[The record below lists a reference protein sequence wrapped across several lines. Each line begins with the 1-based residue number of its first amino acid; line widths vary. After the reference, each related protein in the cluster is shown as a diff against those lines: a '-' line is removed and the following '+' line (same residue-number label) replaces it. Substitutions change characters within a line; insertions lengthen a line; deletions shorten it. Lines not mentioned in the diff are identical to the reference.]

1 MTKDRPARSFVSE
14 WLRERAVGYI
24 QVERRELENVF
35 ALMVLGAFV
44 GLPSPPTPLSLR
56 LLPHLGRELAV
67 LRRRA
72 EEMDDL
78 YGEAAA
84 LFDL

>member
-1 MTKDRPARSFVSE
+1 MKDHPVRSFISK
-14 WLRERAVGYI
+14 WLKERAVGYI
-24 QVERRELENVF
+24 EVERRELENLF
-35 ALMVLGAFV
+35 ALMVLGSFV

-56 LLPHLGRELAV
+56 LLPHLGRELLV

-72 EEMDDL
+72 EEMDDV
-78 YGEAAA
+78 YAEIAA